1 MTVDRYLRPAYPQ
14 ASPPEENLWTDILDL
29 LDSAGEGKAYAWS
42 NLAYS
47 LSQNHLLQATRDTTG
62 PFIVA
67 DIGSAFTVFPQRL
80 RESHRRYCELHA
92 KEITDVCLQNFPL
105 RQRPTWRKGLLQDI
119 IQTVLYNP
127 PSSLS
132 VIPESQQDER
142 KEVLLQALLDHFD
155 SAVVIYNSIY
165 DRNTL
170 RGKGR
175 FDDFL
180 IEKDIRTFRE
190 EVTQVFGST
199 NTDDVLTYIAQL
211 AADYCLIYARPFSV
225 TSLDK
230 ADPEMLRVEAEQ
242 SFPLYFT
249 NSEFFARAHQLQNHV
264 QGDIFNLP
272 YQDETISFST
282 CFECY
287 PLFFRNTSSRA
298 HYAAAE
304 GAARV
309 LRPGGRML
317 FFPWHVYSPV
327 PGDDERLSEV
337 EQHWTQMGMI
347 VAKRNYKRGQL
358 EKKMSDQECDMI
370 KQSRIFEREAD
381 KFTLLVLMKPKQAA

>member
-14 ASPPEENLWTDILDL
+14 TFMKEGRLDDPL
-29 LDSAGEGKAYAWS
+29 QSAGEGKAYAWS
-42 NLAYS
+42 NLSYF
-47 LSQNHLLQATRDTTG
+47 LGEDHLLQARVDTVG
-62 PFIVA
+62 AFVVA
-67 DIGSAFTVFPQRL
+67 DIGSAFPILPQRF
-80 RESHRRYCELHA
+80 REVHRRSCELKA
-92 KEITDVCLQNFPL
+92 KEVTDVCLQQFPL
-105 RQRPTWRKGLLQDI
+105 KQPPTWRKGLLQDI
-119 IQTVLYNP
+119 IQYTLYNP
-127 PSSLS
+127 PAGIAH
-132 VIPESQQDER
+132 VPESEQDARRE
-142 KEVLLQALLDHFD
+142 LLIKTFLFHFD

-175 FDDFL
+175 FDDF
-180 IEKDIRTFRE
+180 IREKQIRTLRE
-190 EVTQVFGST
+190 EVEMVFGST
-199 NTDDVLTYIAQL
+199 NVDTILNYFA
-211 AADYCLIYARPFSV
+211 CLSAELCSPYVRPFYV
-225 TSLDK
+225 MSLDR
-230 ADPEMLRVEAEQ
+230 ADPDILRAEADQ